1 MLRPFQRV
9 YVLELSAWKKEG
21 SKMKLTLEN
30 CDWIEFLAD
39 CDCTP
44 DGEEWLDR
52 HEPKKYVNRKKVSE

>member
-1 MLRPFQRV
+1 
-9 YVLELSAWKKEG
+9 
-21 SKMKLTLEN
+21 MKLTLEN